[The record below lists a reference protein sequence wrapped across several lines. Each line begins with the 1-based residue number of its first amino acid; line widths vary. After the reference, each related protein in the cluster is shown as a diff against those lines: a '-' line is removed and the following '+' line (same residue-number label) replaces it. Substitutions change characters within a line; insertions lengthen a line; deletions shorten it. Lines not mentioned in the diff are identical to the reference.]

1 METKVKLLSLT
12 DGYEHKLVSSTGKLK
27 KEYIGQ
33 IGKVIHTCVISK
45 GNYVKPTLYDVQ
57 FDDGA
62 IFCLN
67 EDQIKFVALGALEPE
82 SSISFEESM
91 RELNQKID
99 SAYATFSA
107 LGSLIENGLYYG
119 QNKHQKTQK
128 VFSSKKCTESL

>member
-1 METKVKLLSLT
+1 MYTKVKLLSLT
-12 DGYEHKLVSSTGKLK
+12 DGYEQKLVSSTGKLK

-119 QNKHQKTQK
+119 QNKH
-128 VFSSKKCTESL
+128 

>member
-1 METKVKLLSLT
+1 MYTKVKLLRLT

-45 GNYVKPTLYDVQ
+45 GNYVKPTLYNVQ

-62 IFCLN
+62 IFCLD
-67 EDQIKFVALGALEPE
+67 EDQIKFVALGALEHE

-99 SAYATFSA
+99 NAYATFSA
-107 LGSLIENGLYYG
+107 LGSLIKNGLYCG
-119 QNKHQKTQK
+119 QNKH
-128 VFSSKKCTESL
+128 

>member
-1 METKVKLLSLT
+1 MNRDNEMCTKIKLLSLT

-33 IGKVIHTCVISK
+33 IGKVIHMCVISK

-62 IFCLN
+62 IFCLD
-67 EDQIKFVALGALEPE
+67 EDQIRFVALGALEHE

-99 SAYATFSA
+99 NAYATFSA
-107 LGSLIENGLYYG
+107 LGSLIKNGLYCG
-119 QNKHQKTQK
+119 QNKH
-128 VFSSKKCTESL
+128 

>member
-1 METKVKLLSLT
+1 MYTNVKLLSLT
-12 DGYEHKLVSSTGKLK
+12 DGYEHKLVSSTGKHK

-62 IFCLN
+62 IFCLD

-82 SSISFEESM
+82 PSISLKESM
-91 RELNQKID
+91 RELNQRFTD
-99 SAYATFSA
+99 V
-107 LGSLIENGLYYG
+107 EV
-119 QNKHQKTQK
+119 
-128 VFSSKKCTESL
+128 VFSSLGLQMKNALYSRTKLALKNTKSF

>member
-62 IFCLN
+62 IFCLD
-67 EDQIKFVALGALEPE
+67 EDQIKFVALGALEHE
-82 SSISFEESM
+82 SSISFKESM
-91 RELNQKID
+91 CELNQKID
-99 SAYATFSA
+99 NAYATFSA
-107 LGSLIENGLYYG
+107 LGLLIKNGLYCG
-119 QNKHQKTQK
+119 QNNH
-128 VFSSKKCTESL
+128 

>member
-1 METKVKLLSLT
+1 MNGGNEMCTKIKLLSLT
-12 DGYEHKLVSSTGKLK
+12 DGYEHNLISSTGKPK

-62 IFCLN
+62 IFCLD

-82 SSISFEESM
+82 PSISLKESM
-91 RELNQKID
+91 RELNRRFTDVD
-99 SAYATFSA
+99 SVFSS
-107 LGSLIENGLYYG
+107 LSLLIENRLYCG
-119 QNKHQKTQK
+119 QNKH
-128 VFSSKKCTESL
+128 

>member
-1 METKVKLLSLT
+1 MNGNQSKTIKLNRWIR
-12 DGYEHKLVSSTGKLK
+12 HKLISSTGKPK

-33 IGKVIHTCVISK
+33 IGKVIHTRIISK

-119 QNKHQKTQK
+119 QNKH
-128 VFSSKKCTESL
+128 

>member
-12 DGYEHKLVSSTGKLK
+12 DGYEHKLISSTGKPK

-33 IGKVIHTCVISK
+33 IGKVIHTCIISK

-107 LGSLIENGLYYG
+107 LGSLIKNGLYYG
-119 QNKHQKTQK
+119 QNKH
-128 VFSSKKCTESL
+128 

>member
-12 DGYEHKLVSSTGKLK
+12 DGYEHKLVSSKGKLK

-62 IFCLN
+62 IFCLD
-67 EDQIKFVALGALEPE
+67 EDQIRFVALGALEPE

-119 QNKHQKTQK
+119 QNKH
-128 VFSSKKCTESL
+128 

>member
-1 METKVKLLSLT
+1 METKVKLLSLI

-62 IFCLN
+62 IFCLD
-67 EDQIKFVALGALEPE
+67 EDQIKFVALGALEQE

-99 SAYATFSA
+99 NAYATFSA
-107 LGSLIENGLYYG
+107 LGSLIKNGLYCG
-119 QNKHQKTQK
+119 QNKH
-128 VFSSKKCTESL
+128 

>member
-27 KEYIGQ
+27 KEYVGQ

-62 IFCLN
+62 IFCLD
-67 EDQIKFVALGALEPE
+67 EDQIKFVALGALEHE

-119 QNKHQKTQK
+119 QNKH
-128 VFSSKKCTESL
+128 

>member
-1 METKVKLLSLT
+1 MNRGNEMCTKIKLLSLT

-57 FDDGA
+57 FDDGS
-62 IFCLN
+62 IFCLD
-67 EDQIKFVALGALEPE
+67 EDQIKFVALGALEHE

-99 SAYATFSA
+99 NAYATFSA
-107 LGSLIENGLYYG
+107 LGSLIKNGLYYG
-119 QNKHQKTQK
+119 QNKH
-128 VFSSKKCTESL
+128 

>member
-1 METKVKLLSLT
+1 MYTKVKLMNLT
-12 DGYEHKLVSSTGKLK
+12 DGYEHKLVSGTGKLK

-62 IFCLN
+62 IFCLD
-67 EDQIKFVALGALEPE
+67 EDQIRFVALGALEHE

-99 SAYATFSA
+99 NAYATFSA
-107 LGSLIENGLYYG
+107 LGSLIKNGLYCG
-119 QNKHQKTQK
+119 QNKH
-128 VFSSKKCTESL
+128 

>member
-1 METKVKLLSLT
+1 MYTKVKLLSLT

-33 IGKVIHTCVISK
+33 IGKVIHTCIISK

-62 IFCLN
+62 IFCLD
-67 EDQIKFVALGALEPE
+67 EDQIKFVALGALEHE

-99 SAYATFSA
+99 NAYATFSA
-107 LGSLIENGLYYG
+107 LGSLIKNGLYCG
-119 QNKHQKTQK
+119 QNKH
-128 VFSSKKCTESL
+128 

>member
-1 METKVKLLSLT
+1 MYTKVKLLSLT

-33 IGKVIHTCVISK
+33 IGKVIHMCVISK

-62 IFCLN
+62 IFCLDEN
-67 EDQIKFVALGALEPE
+67 QIRFVALGALEHE

-99 SAYATFSA
+99 NAYATFSA
-107 LGSLIENGLYYG
+107 LGSQIKNRLYCG
-119 QNKHQKTQK
+119 QNKH
-128 VFSSKKCTESL
+128 

>member
-1 METKVKLLSLT
+1 MNRGNEMCTKIKLLSLI

-62 IFCLN
+62 IFCLD
-67 EDQIKFVALGALEPE
+67 EDQIKFVALGALEHE

-99 SAYATFSA
+99 NAYATFSA
-107 LGSLIENGLYYG
+107 LGSLIKNGLYYG
-119 QNKHQKTQK
+119 QNKH
-128 VFSSKKCTESL
+128 

>member
-1 METKVKLLSLT
+1 MYTKVKLLSLT
-12 DGYEHKLVSSTGKLK
+12 DGYEHKLVSSTGKPK

-33 IGKVIHTCVISK
+33 IGKVIHTCIISK

-119 QNKHQKTQK
+119 QNKH
-128 VFSSKKCTESL
+128 

>member
-1 METKVKLLSLT
+1 MYTKVKLLSLT

-62 IFCLN
+62 IFCLD
-67 EDQIKFVALGALEPE
+67 EDQIKFVALGALEHE

-99 SAYATFSA
+99 NAYATFSA
-107 LGSLIENGLYYG
+107 LGLLIENRLYCG
-119 QNKHQKTQK
+119 RNKH
-128 VFSSKKCTESL
+128 

>member
-1 METKVKLLSLT
+1 MYTKVKLLRLT
-12 DGYEHKLVSSTGKLK
+12 DGYERNLISSTGKPK

-62 IFCLN
+62 IFCLD

-82 SSISFEESM
+82 PSISLKESM
-91 RELNQKID
+91 RKLNQRFTD
-99 SAYATFSA
+99 VEAAFSA
-107 LGSLIENGLYYG
+107 LGLLIENRLYCG
-119 QNKHQKTQK
+119 QNKH
-128 VFSSKKCTESL
+128 

>member
-12 DGYEHKLVSSTGKLK
+12 DGYEHKLVSNTGKLK

-62 IFCLN
+62 IFCLD
-67 EDQIKFVALGALEPE
+67 EDQIRFVALGTLEPE
-82 SSISFEESM
+82 SSISLKESM
-91 RELNQKID
+91 RELNQRFTD
-99 SAYATFSA
+99 V
-107 LGSLIENGLYYG
+107 EV
-119 QNKHQKTQK
+119 
-128 VFSSKKCTESL
+128 VFSSLGLQMKNALYSRTKLALKNTKSF

>member
-57 FDDGA
+57 FDDEA
-62 IFCLN
+62 IFCLD
-67 EDQIKFVALGALEPE
+67 EDQIKFVALGALEHE

-99 SAYATFSA
+99 NAYATFSA
-107 LGSLIENGLYYG
+107 LGSLIKNGLYCG
-119 QNKHQKTQK
+119 QNKH
-128 VFSSKKCTESL
+128 